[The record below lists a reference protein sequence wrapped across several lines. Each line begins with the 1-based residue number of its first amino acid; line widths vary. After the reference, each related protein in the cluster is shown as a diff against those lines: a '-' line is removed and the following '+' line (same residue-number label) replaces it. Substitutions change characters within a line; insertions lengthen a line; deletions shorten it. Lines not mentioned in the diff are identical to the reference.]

1 MAAQIDGDNAMVPTE
16 KRRLRCKEG
25 VIAAPPMHEKNRRR
39 PAAKLFVSES
49 DAIVLHYLHGSIEFR
64 CPVTGRL
71 RKPIFI
77 SLEASSNYIA
87 AVGEQAVARNKS

>member
-49 DAIVLHYLHGSIEFR
+49 NAIALHDFHGRSF
-64 CPVTGRL
+64 T
-71 RKPIFI
+71 F
-77 SLEASSNYIA
+77 SSKA
-87 AVGEQAVARNKS
+87 GEPLLL

>member
-16 KRRLRCKEG
+16 ERRLRCKEG

-49 DAIVLHYLHGSIEFR
+49 DAVALHAFHGISFTVL
-64 CPVTGRL
+64 
-71 RKPIFI
+71 
-77 SLEASSNYIA
+77 
-87 AVGEQAVARNKS
+87 EQGWEPLLL